1 MFIPHSWLFHYY
13 LLCTLHFV
21 RTTEGAMLATFA
33 QKYHHRP
40 RNSAKLR
47 QANLDSTCNS
57 LQVSAGN
64 VSHNSLVLRCTSHL
78 HLEGKEEIKRWLMEE
93 LIQLH
98 FQPWLCSL
106 CTQYWPFSPVLPSSS
121 ILKTHTHKRAPE
133 TRTGVYWVRLAAST
147 LTSSWSPL
155 LQCFDFDLQHTQKFY
170 FLLLFAIPF
179 VLCPSCVATLLH
191 HSSCLYAR
199 FRPTTEVPYNTNIIS
214 SLILDICVKTRMQK
228 KKMPKEV

>member
-1 MFIPHSWLFHYY
+1 M
-13 LLCTLHFV
+13 
-21 RTTEGAMLATFA
+21 
-33 QKYHHRP
+33 
-40 RNSAKLR
+40 
-47 QANLDSTCNS
+47 
-57 LQVSAGN
+57 SAGN

-78 HLEGKEEIKRWLMEE
+78 HLEGKEEIKRWLIEE
-93 LIQLH
+93 FIQLH

-106 CTQYWPFSPVLPSSS
+106 CTRYWPFAPVFPSSS
-121 ILKTHTHKRAPE
+121 ILKTHTHTKEHQRHALGL
-133 TRTGVYWVRLAAST
+133 TGVQLAAGT

-179 VLCPSCVATLLH
+179 VVCPSCVTTLLH

-214 SLILDICVKTRMQK
+214 SLILGICVKTRMQK
-228 KKMPKEV
+228 EKMPKEV